1 MTKHILVAGKLHPSA
16 LRVLDSA
23 EGVSFDYVPDADP
36 TAYLPLLPKAQ
47 GLVLRTQTLNA
58 AHIATAPD
66 LQIVSR
72 HGVGYDAVDV
82 PALTKRGIPLAI
94 VEKNLIGMDKGLLN
108 YLQSLN

>member
-47 GLVLRTQTLNA
+47 GLVLRLGQQWQISGGIRIGNVIERNA
-58 AHIATAPD
+58 F
-66 LQIVSR
+66 
-72 HGVGYDAVDV
+72 GAVQH
-82 PALTKRGIPLAI
+82 AQRRR
-94 VEKNLIGMDKGLLN
+94 M
-108 YLQSLN
+108 

>member
-47 GLVLRTQTLNA
+47 GLVLRTQTLTLRISPIGKGAINR
-58 AHIATAPD
+58 
-66 LQIVSR
+66 LN
-72 HGVGYDAVDV
+72 
-82 PALTKRGIPLAI
+82 RGP
-94 VEKNLIGMDKGLLN
+94 MCCLLFRP
-108 YLQSLN
+108 

>member
-47 GLVLRTQTLNA
+47 
-58 AHIATAPD
+58 
-66 LQIVSR
+66 
-72 HGVGYDAVDV
+72 
-82 PALTKRGIPLAI
+82 
-94 VEKNLIGMDKGLLN
+94 
-108 YLQSLN
+108 